1 MKKDDLEYV
10 IIAGC
15 SRFGANIATVLSL
28 SGKDVIIIDLDEDS
42 FRKLSQDYS
51 GFKLIGDATD
61 IDVLINAGINKATML
76 VAATNDDDV
85 NIMISQISKV
95 IFNTKKVISRLYDDD
110 KEVVY
115 KDFNITLLRPTS
127 LTINEFERLL
137 CIKETSNKNNNSF
150 KSIKNDK
157 ISSFIRKV
165 GAY

>member
-15 SRFGANIATVLSL
+15 SRFGANIANVLSL

-157 ISSFIRKV
+157 IISLIRKV

>member
-15 SRFGANIATVLSL
+15 SRFWANIANVLSL

>member
-15 SRFGANIATVLSL
+15 SRFGANIANVLSL

-137 CIKETSNKNNNSF
+137 YIKETSNKNNNSF

-157 ISSFIRKV
+157 ISSLIRKV

>member
-10 IIAGC
+10 IIVGC
-15 SRFGANIATVLSL
+15 SRFGANIANVLSL

-157 ISSFIRKV
+157 ISSLIRKV